1 MKVIPK
7 SESLQY
13 RKWLEEQKKARI
25 NKAVEPTA
33 APINQ
38 VMPEQDTLATW
49 YNTQNTQLTQEEQ
62 ARRQSTLGENT
73 LANKYLEE
81 ALRRQG
87 LFNTGASMTP
97 RLQLQADTSNRLGA
111 ISQDVG
117 ARRSSLSADYA
128 TQRANLTSANQ
139 ENAYNMAL
147 ELLSNAQSQDDVDSI
162 LEKYSSKLNESQ
174 VETLSEYASQ
184 TKNVFAQNEQS
195 FNLEND
201 MSLNPTIFEN
211 INNFANLTK
220 DVDAFNEAKEYVD
233 AAIKDGR
240 WNPNDNTVKALIARL
255 KEWEKRLASQ
265 ETTTSNES
273 PDLASWYYNAGFAN

>member
-7 SESLQY
+7 SKSLQY
-13 RKWLEEQKKARI
+13 RTWLEEQKKARI
-25 NKAVEPTA
+25 NKAVEPTTA

-87 LFNTGASMTP
+87 LFNTGASMTS

-117 ARRSSLSADYA
+117 AR
-128 TQRANLTSANQ
+128 
-139 ENAYNMAL
+139 
-147 ELLSNAQSQDDVDSI
+147 
-162 LEKYSSKLNESQ
+162 
-174 VETLSEYASQ
+174 
-184 TKNVFAQNEQS
+184 
-195 FNLEND
+195 
-201 MSLNPTIFEN
+201 
-211 INNFANLTK
+211 
-220 DVDAFNEAKEYVD
+220 
-233 AAIKDGR
+233 
-240 WNPNDNTVKALIARL
+240 
-255 KEWEKRLASQ
+255 
-265 ETTTSNES
+265 
-273 PDLASWYYNAGFAN
+273 